1 MLHDGL
7 GPGSAPVHAIS
18 SKTCQELTVCKT
30 RAEIEASR
38 DVQIAMSRDE
48 NVHMYAGY
56 PIDPNLK
63 GSGGHSRFIAQD
75 PWRMS

>member
-1 MLHDGL
+1 MDLVQGVHQCMLFRARHAKSL
-7 GPGSAPVHAIS
+7 PYARLRLRLKQAEMCRLQCPG
-18 SKTCQELTVCKT
+18 
-30 RAEIEASR
+30 
-38 DVQIAMSRDE
+38 DE